1 MMKHI
6 IGQAILQIIVLSV
19 IIFSGENFIPEYLDS
34 EDSVSGA
41 FGANPSWK
49 WHNGIVGGTV
59 RSGRMISIN
68 GNADYSSIYD
78 VTKIDS
84 RHFTFIFNTFVMLQ
98 IFNFINCRKIHEE
111 VPLSL
116 FSLTFLQESSTTNC
130 LSSSS
135 WPSLFYRSF

>member
-49 WHNGIVGGTV
+49 WHNGIIGGTV
-59 RSGRMISIN
+59 RSGRMIYIN
-68 GNADYSSIYD
+68 GDNDYSSIYD
-78 VTKIDS
+78 ETKIDS
-84 RHFTFIFNTFVMLQ
+84 RHFTFVFNTFVMLQ
-98 IFNFINCRKIHEE
+98 IFNFINCRKIHE
-111 VPLSL
+111 
-116 FSLTFLQESSTTNC
+116 
-130 LSSSS
+130 
-135 WPSLFYRSF
+135 